1 MMLLQAVSTSASDTK
16 IAGLLH
22 CENNPK
28 LRILNCLGFRWVE
41 GFVQPSHPVEEEDD
55 AEDCARERC
64 HRTLRP

>member
-16 IAGLLH
+16 IAGL
-22 CENNPK
+22 PK
-28 LRILNCLGFRWVE
+28 AAPDKTTRLLGFRWVE
-41 GFVQPSHPVEEEDD
+41 GFVQPSHPVEEDDD